1 VKRELPQGWKWVA
14 LGDLCEVKRGKSITK
29 KGTTPGGIPV
39 IAGGQ
44 QPAYYHNQANR
55 VGEVITVSGS
65 GAYAGFVN
73 FFDQPIFASDCST
86 LQVKGKNAR
95 MVYIYLAM
103 KWRQQDI
110 YDLKLGSAQPHVYPK
125 DVSKIE
131 IPLPPV
137 SEQERIVGIL
147 ESEMMAV
154 EKARGAALDR
164 VEAARALGAAFLR
177 EVFEFGDKGL
187 PQGWGW
193 VELGDAAT
201 FIRGVTFKRLDANL
215 TEHEGYLPI
224 LRAGNIGE
232 QLDTENNLVWVPGS
246 LVAEQQLLRNGDIA
260 ICMSSGSP
268 SVVGKTALL
277 QKNWV
282 GSVGAF
288 CGIVRAKNTETSKYL
303 FFWFRSPPYLKWR
316 DSQARGANIQNLK
329 FSEFK
334 TIKIPFPSHSE
345 QRRIV
350 SVLSTKMTA
359 AKRASAAAEAELEAI
374 EALPGA
380 LLRRAFGGEL

>member
-1 VKRELPQGWKWVA
+1 VGGAPVKRELPPGWKWVA

-29 KGTTPGGIPV
+29 KGTTPGDIPV

-177 EVFEFGDKGL
+177 EVFEFGDKVL
-187 PQGWGW
+187 PRGWSW
-193 VELGDAAT
+193 VNLESVCKTTSGGTPPRNVKEFYEGNIPWVKSGELNDDTVSQTEETITQSGVDNSSAKIFPKGTLLIALYGATIGKLGVLGIKAAT
-201 FIRGVTFKRLDANL
+201 NQAVCAIFPNESIHRDYLFIFLLHTRK
-215 TEHEGYLPI
+215 YLVKASFGGAQP
-224 LRAGNIGE
+224 NISQKIVRSLKIPLPPPGE
-232 QLDTENNLVWVPGS
+232 QRKI
-246 LVAEQQLLRNGDIA
+246 VAALNSKMVIA
-260 ICMSSGSP
+260 Q
-268 SVVGKTALL
+268 KT
-277 QKNWV
+277 
-282 GSVGAF
+282 
-288 CGIVRAKNTETSKYL
+288 RT
-303 FFWFRSPPYLKWR
+303 
-316 DSQARGANIQNLK
+316 
-329 FSEFK
+329 
-334 TIKIPFPSHSE
+334 
-345 QRRIV
+345 
-350 SVLSTKMTA
+350 
-359 AKRASAAAEAELEAI
+359 AAEAELEAI

>member
-1 VKRELPQGWKWVA
+1 VKRELPPGWKWVA

-29 KGTTPGGIPV
+29 KGTTPGDIPV

-177 EVFEFGDKGL
+177 EVFEFGDKVL
-187 PQGWGW
+187 PRGWSW
-193 VELGDAAT
+193 VNLESVCKTTSGGTPPRNVKEFYEGNIPWVKSGELNDDTVSQTEETITQSGVDNSSAKIFPKGTLLIALYGATIGKLGVLGIKAAT
-201 FIRGVTFKRLDANL
+201 NQAVCAIFPNESIHRDYLFIFLLHTRK
-215 TEHEGYLPI
+215 YLVKASFGGAQP
-224 LRAGNIGE
+224 NISQKIVRSLKIPLPPPGE
-232 QLDTENNLVWVPGS
+232 QRKI
-246 LVAEQQLLRNGDIA
+246 VAALNSKMVIA
-260 ICMSSGSP
+260 Q
-268 SVVGKTALL
+268 KT
-277 QKNWV
+277 
-282 GSVGAF
+282 
-288 CGIVRAKNTETSKYL
+288 RT
-303 FFWFRSPPYLKWR
+303 
-316 DSQARGANIQNLK
+316 
-329 FSEFK
+329 
-334 TIKIPFPSHSE
+334 
-345 QRRIV
+345 
-350 SVLSTKMTA
+350 
-359 AKRASAAAEAELEAI
+359 AAEAELEAI